1 MTDGFLNETIKIMS
15 SFEKGGGAA
24 EVEVTADDVAA
35 SIDWIEQQLTRR
47 RNGEQ
52 AEIARDSH
60 CPLAMAVKR
69 ATAGASV
76 HVDYWSGDPSDCEY
90 GNVPTVTV
98 REDGSPHSALY
109 YAAGAKEFIELFDSR
124 RSWKHPSSFL
134 EVLEA
139 VGLEFPLPVDLT
151 LDEG

>member
-24 EVEVTADDVAA
+24 AVEVTADDVAA
-35 SIDWIEQQLTRR
+35 SIAWIEQQLTRR

-52 AEIARDSH
+52 SEIARDSH

-69 ATAGASV
+69 ATTGASV

-98 REDGSPHSALY
+98 REDGHSALY
-109 YAAGAKEFIELFDSR
+109 YAPNAKEFIELFDSR
-124 RSWKHPSSFL
+124 QSWKHPSSFL

>member
-1 MTDGFLNETIKIMS
+1 MTDRKIMS

-60 CPLAMAVKR
+60 CPIAMAVKR

-76 HVDYWSGDPSDCEY
+76 HVDYWSGDPSDCEH

-98 REDGSPHSALY
+98 ICGLQCPSRHGHSARY
-109 YAAGAKEFIELFDSR
+109 YAAGAKEFIDLFDSR
-124 RSWKHPSSFL
+124 QSWKHPSSFL

>member
-24 EVEVTADDVAA
+24 AVEVTADDVAA
-35 SIDWIEQQLTRR
+35 SIAWIEQQLTRR

-60 CPLAMAVKR
+60 CPIAMAVKR

-76 HVDYWSGDPSDCEY
+76 SVSTDE
-90 GNVPTVTV
+90 VPGSVTVTV
-98 REDGSPHSALY
+98 REEGRPSTLY
-109 YAAGAKEFIELFDSR
+109 YAEEAKEFIDLFDSR
-124 RSWKHPSSFL
+124 QSWKHPSSFL